1 MNDAKRKWSEDD
13 EGNRYEQIDPE
24 EGWDAELADDLV
36 GLTLY
41 VGLTFVDHA
50 GVFKRREQVFGTVQS
65 VSITAGIKL
74 LLTNGETFTM
84 APVLDAIEPGD
95 SDRYQ
100 LSEDDELVENPDFV
114 AWITVIEPL
123 RS

>member
-1 MNDAKRKWSEDD
+1 MSDARDNWSEDD
-13 EGNRYEQIDPE
+13 ENNRYEQIDPE

-36 GLTLY
+36 GSTLY
-41 VGLTFVDHA
+41 VGLTFVDHD
-50 GVFKRREQVFGTVQS
+50 GVTRKREQVFGTVQS
-65 VSITAGIKL
+65 VSRTAGLKL
-74 LLTNGETFTM
+74 LLTNGEIFTM

-95 SDRYQ
+95 PDRYQ

-114 AWITVIEPL
+114 AWITAIEPL

>member
-1 MNDAKRKWSEDD
+1 MDDPRDSWSEDD
-13 EGNRYEQIDPE
+13 ENNRYEQIDPE
-24 EGWDAELADDLV
+24 EGWDEELADDLV
-36 GLTLY
+36 GSTLY

-50 GVFKRREQVFGTVQS
+50 GVLKRREQVFGTVQS
-65 VSITAGIKL
+65 VSITAGIRIL
-74 LLTNGETFTM
+74 RTNGETFTM

-95 SDRYQ
+95 PDRYQ

-114 AWITVIEPL
+114 AWITAIEPL